1 MADNGFR
8 RKAAGLLMA
17 VAVTAAVLAG
27 VLAPLHRRRAAVAV
41 APGVVGSV
49 SIVDKAPTT
58 TLPGIDI
65 GSIAAAL
72 AEGGKQQAPVT
83 ANASTAAPS
92 SSAPTG
98 KESAAGG
105 FFSGLSGGA
114 TQTPATPAS
123 TLVNGWKA
131 LEGAGVTQVCR
142 PRNGTELVE
151 MVTRS
156 PCTVVVLQPSMKYNV
171 TKVMN
176 VTTTKIIVGNPI
188 FLPTLTP
195 ARGVVRLFDG
205 ASLDCLTGLD

>member
-1 MADNGFR
+1 MADSGFR
-8 RKAAGLLMA
+8 RKAVGLLMA

-27 VLAPLHRRRAAVAV
+27 VLAPLHRKRAAAV

-49 SIVDKAPTT
+49 SIVVDKAPTTTT

-72 AEGGKQQAPVT
+72 AEGSKQQAPAT
-83 ANASTAAPS
+83 ANASTPAPS
-92 SSAPTG
+92 LPAPAA
-98 KESAAGG
+98 KEDSAAGG

-114 TQTPATPAS
+114 TQTPANPAS

-176 VTTTKIIVGNPI
+176 VRTTKIIVGNPI

-195 ARGVVRLFDG
+195 AKGVVRLFDG
-205 ASLDCLTGLD
+205 APLELT